1 MKLPVVVFFTLLAIT
16 PTVFSQVVQD
26 NSSIVKAEESVEEL
40 IKLSNEARAQGRF
53 EEALSILKKAEQLQ
67 PQNLDVQFYIGL
79 TQYNLADIIGSEITL
94 RAVLKAEPKYVDAK
108 IILGRVLLAKG
119 DFNESERLLREAIL
133 QTPDY
138 IDAYD
143 ALASNLAAQKKFI
156 QAVFVL
162 DQGLARAPKDVQL
175 LVKKGK
181 ILFYDKQLDASL
193 VVAEKLIGSSDE
205 GAKYQGYLLKAK
217 IVFDK
222 NPTKIGLA
230 SSLLFNAI
238 DISHGD
244 SEAHIVLADIYA
256 SVWKF
261 KQAEDV
267 LNDALAR
274 VNDRSRIE
282 VKIEDIK
289 ALAIDVDRFQM
300 ATSVS
305 SWKFD
310 DQRPGWQEYYL
321 DGVWRIDPYKTL
333 VLGVEQFTRDDLS
346 DQTLRVEYSQKLN
359 KWIYAYAAGRMTVDS
374 DFREKNGLKVGTNFV
389 TNPLPVG
396 SSVFTTEA
404 ETRLYDTGRVYFLTG
419 GVEQYIGKS
428 FIVNAKIFRVLTD
441 GKDFNVWSTKVTW
454 NVTDKFSVN
463 GGYGTMTE
471 DVRGNLAHGH
481 SYNLGAQYRVNN
493 RFSVVGNYTRHS
505 NELYKADQYTVG
517 IKINFGPRKK

>member
-1 MKLPVVVFFTLLAIT
+1 MQLPVVVFFTLLTLSPA
-16 PTVFSQVVQD
+16 VFAQAAQENTSVVK
-26 NSSIVKAEESVEEL
+26 SEETVEEL
-40 IKLSNEARAQGRF
+40 IKRAMDARASGRFNEALEFFR
-53 EEALSILKKAEQLQ
+53 KAERIQ
-67 PQNLDVQFYIGL
+67 PQNLDIQFFIGL
-79 TQYNLADIIGSEITL
+79 TQYNLADIIGAEITL
-94 RAVLKAEPKYVDAK
+94 RAVLRVESKYVDAK

-119 DFNESERLLREAIL
+119 EFNESERLLREAIM

-138 IDAYD
+138 LDAYD
-143 ALASNLAAQKKFI
+143 ALASNLAAQKKFM
-156 QAVFVL
+156 QAVNVL
-162 DQGLARAPKDVQL
+162 DQGLARAPSDVQL

-181 ILFYDKQLDASL
+181 ILFYDQQLDLSL
-193 VVAEKLIGSSDE
+193 LVADKLIAMSDE
-205 GAKYQGYLLKAK
+205 GAKYQGYVLKAK

-222 NPTKIGLA
+222 NPTRIGQA
-230 SSLLFNAI
+230 SSLLLNAI
-238 DISHGD
+238 DISNGD

-267 LNDALAR
+267 LNDALTR
-274 VNDRSRIE
+274 VSDRSRIE
-282 VKIEDIK
+282 VKLEDIK
-289 ALAIDVDRFQM
+289 VLESDVNRFQM
-300 ATSVS
+300 AMSVS

-310 DQRPGWQEYYL
+310 DQRPQWQEYYL

-346 DQTLRVEYSQKLN
+346 DSTLRVEYNQKLN
-359 KWIYAYAAGRMTVDS
+359 KWIYAYAAGRMTIDS
-374 DFREKNGLKVGTNFV
+374 DFREKNGVKVGTNFV
-389 TNPLPVG
+389 TNPLPIG

-428 FIVNAKIFRVLTD
+428 FIVNAKIFRVLTE
-441 GKDFNVWSTKVTW
+441 GRDFNVWSTKLTY
-454 NVTDKFSVN
+454 NVTDKFQVS

-505 NELYKADQYTVG
+505 NDLYKADQYTVG
-517 IKINFGPRKK
+517 IKINFGPRRK

>member
-1 MKLPVVVFFTLLAIT
+1 MKFPVAVFFTLLCLA
-16 PTVFSQVVQD
+16 PSAFSQTNKSAVAVVR
-26 NSSIVKAEESVEEL
+26 NEESVEEL
-40 IKLSNEARAQGRF
+40 IKNALSARAQGRF
-53 EEALSILKKAEQLQ
+53 EEALSLLRKAEAIQ
-67 PQNLDVQFYIGL
+67 PANLDVQFYIGL
-79 TQYNLADIIGSEITL
+79 TQYNLADILGAESTL
-94 RAVLKAEPKYVDAK
+94 RKVLAAESKYVDAK
-108 IILGRVLLAKG
+108 IILGRVLIAKG
-119 DFNESERLLREAIL
+119 EFVESERLLREAIQ

-138 IDAYD
+138 LDAYD

-156 QAVFVL
+156 QAVVVL
-162 DQGLARAPKDVQL
+162 DQGLARAPSDVQL

-181 ILFYDKQLDASL
+181 ILFYDKQLEASQA
-193 VVAEKLIGSSDE
+193 VAEKLIASSDA
-205 GAKYQGYLLKAK
+205 GAKYQGLLLKAK

-222 NPTKIGLA
+222 NPTRIGYA
-230 SSLLFNAI
+230 SSLLLDAI
-238 DISHGD
+238 DISNGD
-244 SEAHIVLADIYA
+244 SEAHLVLADIYA
-256 SVWKF
+256 STWKF

-267 LNDALAR
+267 LNDALIR

-282 VKIEDIK
+282 IKLEDIK
-289 ALAIDVDRFQM
+289 NLAQDVDRFQLAM
-300 ATSVS
+300 SVS
-305 SWKFD
+305 SWKFE

-346 DQTLRVEYSQKLN
+346 DQTLRVEYSQKIN
-359 KWIYAYAAGRMTVDS
+359 KWIYTYAAGRMTIDP
-374 DFREKNGLKVGTNFV
+374 DFREKNGIKAGANFV
-389 TNPLPVG
+389 TNPLTVG
-396 SSVFTTEA
+396 STVFTTEA

-454 NVTDKFSVN
+454 NVTDRFSVN

-481 SYNLGAQYRVNN
+481 SYNLGAQYRINN

-505 NELYKADQYTVG
+505 NDLYKADQYTVG
-517 IKINFGPRKK
+517 IKINLGPKRK